1 MADAGKVG
9 LVPKGDWSTG
19 TAYEALDIVRYDNK
33 CWISKKTSTGVTP
46 AAGDY
51 WMLAVEN
58 VTQTQIDN
66 IINGTTIVGNA
77 AKLTLTD
84 TVTGVSSAVS
94 IENGIITLREA

>member
-9 LVPKGDWSTG
+9 LVPKGDWSAG

-33 CWISKKTSTGVTP
+33 CWIAKKASTGVTP
-46 AAGDY
+46 TAGEY

-58 VTQTQIDN
+58 VSQTQIDN

-84 TVTGVSSAVS
+84 TVTGTVCEVS
-94 IENGIITLREA
+94 IEDGIITLREA